1 MAGMKFIRTI
11 RLKNVLSYG
20 SCDAE
25 FSLEPLNVF
34 IGPNASGKSNL
45 IDTMD
50 IIPHVLSRHSRSPFL
65 SFPRF
70 LAGIQS
76 EQSFSRGQSGVISLR
91 QGEHALR
98 VVGAMMSDG
107 Q

>member
-34 IGPNASGKSNL
+34 IGPNASGKSNS

-50 IIPHVLSRHSRSPFL
+50 IIPYVLSRHSRSLFP
-65 SFPRF
+65 SFPQP
-70 LAGIQS
+70 LPVIPAAPS
-76 EQSFSRGQSGVISLR
+76 CHSRGF
-91 QGEHALR
+91 
-98 VVGAMMSDG
+98 
-107 Q
+107 

>member
-34 IGPNASGKSNL
+34 IGPNASGKSNI
-45 IDTMD
+45 IDT
-50 IIPHVLSRHSRSPFL
+50 PHVLSRHSRGPFL

-76 EQSFSRGQSGVISLR
+76 EHSFSRGQSGVISLR

-98 VVGAMMSDG
+98 VVGAMVSDG